1 MLEQWCMDVHQR
13 LAAAL
18 RPHVRDKAGGDA
30 DLAADAGVD
39 LATLQRVLEGTEDYP
54 VSALAAIADVLG
66 LVLVLAR
73 KGRPDSA
80 TVPQVRT
87 RVQAALG
94 RIGDPSTG

>member
-1 MLEQWCMDVHQR
+1 MATPHPGAMPVR
-13 LAAAL
+13 NNIKLAK
-18 RPHVRDKAGGDA
+18 VG
-30 DLAADAGVD
+30 LAADAGVD

-54 VSALAAIADVLG
+54 VSALAAIAYVLG
-66 LVLVLAR
+66 LLLVLSR

-87 RVQAALG
+87 RVQAALD